1 MIQIDLPTLVK
12 RLNLFSRQA
21 LEMAASECMSQQAAE
36 ITVSHVLIQ
45 MLAMPRSDLRVITRQ
60 GDIGMEE
67 LRQALTVE
75 NYTTARSADSYPA
88 FSPMLVEWLKEGWL
102 LASAEMQHS
111 ELRGGVLLLA
121 LLHSPLRYIPPAAAQ
136 LLTGIN
142 RDRLQQDFVQWTQES
157 AESVVPDADCKGAG
171 ALTDVADSLLAR
183 YAKNMTEDARNDRLD
198 PVLCRDHEI
207 DLMIDILCRRRK
219 NNPVVVGEA
228 GVGKSALIEGLALR
242 IVAGQV
248 PDKLKNTDIMTL
260 DLGAL
265 QAGASVKGEFE
276 KRFKGLMAEVISS
289 PVPVILFIDEAHT
302 LIGAGNQQGGLDI
315 SNLLKP
321 ALARGELKTIA
332 ATTWSEYKKYFEK
345 DAALSRRFQLVKVSE
360 PNAAEATIILRGL
373 SAVYEQSHGVLID
386 DDALQAAATL
396 SERYLSG
403 RQLPDK
409 AIDVLDTACARV
421 AINLSSPPKQIS
433 ALTTLSHQQEAEI
446 RQLERELRIGL
457 RTNTSRMTEVLVQY
471 DETLTALDELEA
483 AWHQQQ
489 TLVQEI
495 IALRQQLLGMAEDD
509 AASLPH
515 VDAVEDTPPESEQD
529 NTGAKLAD
537 EAGSEQPEET
547 AETVSPVQR
556 LAQLTAELDALHND
570 RLLVSPHVDKKQIA
584 AVIAE
589 WTGVPLN
596 RLSQNEMSVI
606 TDLPV
611 WLGDTIKGQDLA
623 IASLHK
629 HLLTAR
635 ADLRRPGRPLGAFL
649 LAGPSGVG
657 KTETVLQL
665 AELLYGGRQY
675 LTTINMSEFQEKH
688 TVSRLIGSPPGY
700 VGYGEGGVLTE
711 AIRQKP
717 YSVVLLDEVEKA
729 HPDVLNLFYQAFD
742 KGEMADGEGRLID
755 CKNIVFFLTS
765 NLGYQVIVEHA
776 DDPETMQEVLY
787 PVLADFFKPAL
798 LARMEVVPYQ
808 SLKTRALGVLPAD
821 LNLRDQVGPTF
832 DQVFTSADDNKLVVP
847 QFLTRY
853 GLQSY
858 FVKQRDELVELTAM
872 DSWVL
877 NLTRSVKYSDADR
890 AEIQR
895 QLTEQ
900 YISDY
905 TATWRAGMDNLN
917 IRNFESIGQLTGA
930 LEQVISGDLPLQR
943 ALTVLRDNT
952 QPGVFSE
959 KLSAKEREEA
969 LAEPDYQLLTRLGH
983 EFAPE
988 NSTLAVQK
996 DKESTM
1002 QAVYQQLTELHRYL
1016 LAIQNAPVPG
1026 KSALKAVQLRLD
1038 QNSSDPIFATRQMA
1052 KTLPAPLNRWVGR
1065 LADQAWHVVMVEAVH
1080 YMEVDWRDSVV
1091 KPFNEQLAN
1100 NYPFNPRSAQ
1110 DASLDAFERFFKP
1123 DGILDTFYQQNLKL
1137 FIDNDLSLEDGD
1149 NSVIIREDIIAQL
1162 KTAQKIRDIFFSKQN
1177 GLGTS
1182 FAVETVSLSGNKRRS
1197 VLNLDGQLVDY
1208 SQGRNYTAHLVWPN
1222 NMREGNE
1229 SKLTLVGANGGAP
1242 RSISFSGPWAQF
1254 RLFGAGQLTGVQDGN
1269 FTVRFSV
1276 DGGAMTYRVHI
1287 RCSSNCYR
1295 LTTPLRAQ
1303 QRCGWPHLNSKTMS
1317 AGCNNFLIP
1326 PRYSR
1331 WKPGCR

>member
-1 MIQIDLPTLVK
+1 MIQIDLATLVK
-12 RLNLFSRQA
+12 RLNPFAKQA
-21 LEMAASECMSQQAAE
+21 LEMAASECMSQQASE
-36 ITVSHVLIQ
+36 ITVAHVLLQ
-45 MLAMPRSDLRVITRQ
+45 MLAIPRNDVRVIAERT
-60 GDIGMEE
+60 GISAED

-75 NYTTARSADSYPA
+75 SYPGGRSAEGYPS
-88 FSPMLVEWLKEGWL
+88 FSPMLIEWLKESWL
-102 LASAEMQHS
+102 LASAQMQHS
-111 ELRGGVLLLA
+111 ELRSGVLLLT
-121 LLHSPLRYIPPAAAQ
+121 LLHSPLRYIPPAAAR
-136 LLTGIN
+136 LLTAIN
-142 RDRLQQDFVQWTQES
+142 RDQLQQDFAAWTKES
-157 AESVVPDADCKGAG
+157 AESVNQVGGQAPGTPETG
-171 ALTDVADSLLAR
+171 DSGLAR
-183 YAKNMTEDARNDRLD
+183 YAKNMTEDARNGKLD

-242 IVAGQV
+242 IVSGQV

-302 LIGAGNQQGGLDI
+302 LIGAGNQAGGLDV
-315 SNLLKP
+315 SGLLKP

-457 RTNTSRMTEVLVQY
+457 RTDTSRMTEVLEQY
-471 DETLTALDELEA
+471 DETLSALDELEV
-483 AWHQQQ
+483 AWQQQQQ

-495 IALRQQLLGMAEDD
+495 IALRQQLLGAAEDT
-509 AASLPH
+509 
-515 VDAVEDTPPESEQD
+515 DAVV
-529 NTGAKLAD
+529 
-537 EAGSEQPEET
+537 EEVT
-547 AETVSPVQR
+547 ETVSPVQR

-606 TDLPV
+606 TDLTK

-776 DDPETMQEVLY
+776 DDPETMQEALY

-798 LARMEVVPYQ
+798 LARMEVVPYLPL
-808 SLKTRALGVLPAD
+808 SKETLATIIAGKLARLDNVLRSRFGADVIIGPEVTDEIMSRVTRAENGARMLESVIDGDMLPPLSLLLLQKMAANTAIARIRLSAAD
-821 LNLRDQVGPTF
+821 GA
-832 DQVFTSADDNKLVVP
+832 FTADVEDALPDDAVTP
-847 QFLTRY
+847 QTE
-853 GLQSY
+853 
-858 FVKQRDELVELTAM
+858 DE
-872 DSWVL
+872 
-877 NLTRSVKYSDADR
+877 
-890 AEIQR
+890 
-895 QLTEQ
+895 
-900 YISDY
+900 
-905 TATWRAGMDNLN
+905 
-917 IRNFESIGQLTGA
+917 
-930 LEQVISGDLPLQR
+930 
-943 ALTVLRDNT
+943 TVL
-952 QPGVFSE
+952 
-959 KLSAKEREEA
+959 
-969 LAEPDYQLLTRLGH
+969 
-983 EFAPE
+983 
-988 NSTLAVQK
+988 
-996 DKESTM
+996 
-1002 QAVYQQLTELHRYL
+1002 
-1016 LAIQNAPVPG
+1016 
-1026 KSALKAVQLRLD
+1026 
-1038 QNSSDPIFATRQMA
+1038 
-1052 KTLPAPLNRWVGR
+1052 
-1065 LADQAWHVVMVEAVH
+1065 
-1080 YMEVDWRDSVV
+1080 
-1091 KPFNEQLAN
+1091 
-1100 NYPFNPRSAQ
+1100 
-1110 DASLDAFERFFKP
+1110 
-1123 DGILDTFYQQNLKL
+1123 
-1137 FIDNDLSLEDGD
+1137 
-1149 NSVIIREDIIAQL
+1149 
-1162 KTAQKIRDIFFSKQN
+1162 
-1177 GLGTS
+1177 
-1182 FAVETVSLSGNKRRS
+1182 
-1197 VLNLDGQLVDY
+1197 
-1208 SQGRNYTAHLVWPN
+1208 
-1222 NMREGNE
+1222 
-1229 SKLTLVGANGGAP
+1229 
-1242 RSISFSGPWAQF
+1242 
-1254 RLFGAGQLTGVQDGN
+1254 
-1269 FTVRFSV
+1269 
-1276 DGGAMTYRVHI
+1276 
-1287 RCSSNCYR
+1287 
-1295 LTTPLRAQ
+1295 
-1303 QRCGWPHLNSKTMS
+1303 
-1317 AGCNNFLIP
+1317 
-1326 PRYSR
+1326 
-1331 WKPGCR
+1331 

>member
-1 MIQIDLPTLVK
+1 MIQINLASLVK
-12 RLNLFSRQA
+12 HLNPFSRQA
-21 LEMAASECMSQQAAE
+21 LEAAAAECMSQQASE
-36 ITVSHVLIQ
+36 ITVAHVLLQ
-45 MLAMPRSDLRVITRQ
+45 MLASVRSDLRVIAERA
-60 GDIGMEE
+60 DIDLNE
-67 LRQALTVE
+67 LRRALTVE
-75 NYTTARSADSYPA
+75 NYATSRTADSYPT

-121 LLHSPLRYIPPAAAQ
+121 LLHSPLRYIPPAAAR

-157 AESVVPDADCKGAG
+157 AESVVPNADGKGTGSLAN
-171 ALTDVADSLLAR
+171 AADSLLAR
-183 YAKNMTEDARNDRLD
+183 YAKNMTEDARNGRLD

-373 SAVYEQSHGVLID
+373 SSVYEHSHGVLID

-457 RTNTSRMTEVLVQY
+457 RTDISRMTEVLVQY
-471 DETLTALDELEA
+471 DETLAALDELEA
-483 AWHQQQ
+483 AWQQQ
-489 TLVQEI
+489 QALVQEI
-495 IALRQQLLGMAEDD
+495 IALRRALLDLAEET
-509 AASLPH
+509 
-515 VDAVEDTPPESEQD
+515 DAVVEEISES
-529 NTGAKLAD
+529 
-537 EAGSEQPEET
+537 
-547 AETVSPVQR
+547 VSPVQR
-556 LAQLTAELDALHND
+556 LAKLTAELDCLHND

-606 TDLPV
+606 TDLPK

-623 IASLHK
+623 IACLHK

-776 DDPETMQEVLY
+776 DDPETMQEFLY

-798 LARMEVVPYQ
+798 LARMEVVPYLPL
-808 SLKTRALGVLPAD
+808 SKETLATIIAGKLARLDNVLRSRFGAEVIIEPEVTDEIMSRVTRAENGARMLESVIDGDMLPPLSLLLLQKMAANTAIARIRLSAAD
-821 LNLRDQVGPTF
+821 GA
-832 DQVFTSADDNKLVVP
+832 FTADVEDA
-847 QFLTRY
+847 QD
-853 GLQSY
+853 
-858 FVKQRDELVELTAM
+858 DEPV
-872 DSWVL
+872 
-877 NLTRSVKYSDADR
+877 
-890 AEIQR
+890 
-895 QLTEQ
+895 TE
-900 YISDY
+900 D
-905 TATWRAGMDNLN
+905 
-917 IRNFESIGQLTGA
+917 E
-930 LEQVISGDLPLQR
+930 
-943 ALTVLRDNT
+943 TVL
-952 QPGVFSE
+952 
-959 KLSAKEREEA
+959 
-969 LAEPDYQLLTRLGH
+969 
-983 EFAPE
+983 
-988 NSTLAVQK
+988 
-996 DKESTM
+996 
-1002 QAVYQQLTELHRYL
+1002 
-1016 LAIQNAPVPG
+1016 
-1026 KSALKAVQLRLD
+1026 
-1038 QNSSDPIFATRQMA
+1038 
-1052 KTLPAPLNRWVGR
+1052 
-1065 LADQAWHVVMVEAVH
+1065 
-1080 YMEVDWRDSVV
+1080 
-1091 KPFNEQLAN
+1091 
-1100 NYPFNPRSAQ
+1100 
-1110 DASLDAFERFFKP
+1110 
-1123 DGILDTFYQQNLKL
+1123 
-1137 FIDNDLSLEDGD
+1137 
-1149 NSVIIREDIIAQL
+1149 
-1162 KTAQKIRDIFFSKQN
+1162 
-1177 GLGTS
+1177 
-1182 FAVETVSLSGNKRRS
+1182 
-1197 VLNLDGQLVDY
+1197 
-1208 SQGRNYTAHLVWPN
+1208 
-1222 NMREGNE
+1222 
-1229 SKLTLVGANGGAP
+1229 
-1242 RSISFSGPWAQF
+1242 
-1254 RLFGAGQLTGVQDGN
+1254 
-1269 FTVRFSV
+1269 
-1276 DGGAMTYRVHI
+1276 
-1287 RCSSNCYR
+1287 
-1295 LTTPLRAQ
+1295 
-1303 QRCGWPHLNSKTMS
+1303 
-1317 AGCNNFLIP
+1317 
-1326 PRYSR
+1326 
-1331 WKPGCR
+1331 

>member
-121 LLHSPLRYIPPAAAQ
+121 LLHSPLRYIPPAAAR

-157 AESVVPDADCKGAG
+157 AESVVPDADGKGAG
-171 ALTDVADSLLAR
+171 TMTDASDTLLAR
-183 YAKNMTEDARNDRLD
+183 YAKNMTADARNGRLD

-386 DDALQAAATL
+386 DDALQAAAIL

-457 RTNTSRMTEVLVQY
+457 RTDTSRMTEVLVQY
-471 DETLTALDELEA
+471 DETLAALDELEA

-489 TLVQEI
+489 TLVREI
-495 IALRQQLLGMAEDD
+495 IALRQQLLG
-509 AASLPH
+509 
-515 VDAVEDTPPESEQD
+515 VDAMEDTPSESEQG
-529 NTGAKLAD
+529 NTDAESTD
-537 EAGSEQPEET
+537 DTGSTQPEET

-556 LAQLTAELDALHND
+556 LTQLTAELDTLHND

-606 TDLPV
+606 TDLPK

-776 DDPETMQEVLY
+776 GDPETMQEALY

-798 LARMEVVPYQ
+798 LARMEVVPY
-808 SLKTRALGVLPAD
+808 
-821 LNLRDQVGPTF
+821 
-832 DQVFTSADDNKLVVP
+832 
-847 QFLTRY
+847 
-853 GLQSY
+853 
-858 FVKQRDELVELTAM
+858 
-872 DSWVL
+872 
-877 NLTRSVKYSDADR
+877 
-890 AEIQR
+890 
-895 QLTEQ
+895 
-900 YISDY
+900 
-905 TATWRAGMDNLN
+905 
-917 IRNFESIGQLTGA
+917 
-930 LEQVISGDLPLQR
+930 LPL
-943 ALTVLRDNT
+943 
-952 QPGVFSE
+952 S
-959 KLSAKEREEA
+959 KET
-969 LAEPDYQLLTRLGH
+969 LATIIAGKLTRLDNVLRSRFGA
-983 EFAPE
+983 EVIIEPE
-988 NSTLAVQK
+988 VTDEIMSRVTRAENGARMLESVIDGDMLPPLSLLLLQK
-996 DKESTM
+996 MAANTAIARIRLSAADGAFTADVEDAQNDES
-1002 QAVYQQLTELHRYL
+1002 VTE
-1016 LAIQNAPVPG
+1016 
-1026 KSALKAVQLRLD
+1026 D
-1038 QNSSDPIFATRQMA
+1038 
-1052 KTLPAPLNRWVGR
+1052 
-1065 LADQAWHVVMVEAVH
+1065 EAV
-1080 YMEVDWRDSVV
+1080 
-1091 KPFNEQLAN
+1091 L
-1100 NYPFNPRSAQ
+1100 
-1110 DASLDAFERFFKP
+1110 
-1123 DGILDTFYQQNLKL
+1123 
-1137 FIDNDLSLEDGD
+1137 
-1149 NSVIIREDIIAQL
+1149 
-1162 KTAQKIRDIFFSKQN
+1162 
-1177 GLGTS
+1177 
-1182 FAVETVSLSGNKRRS
+1182 
-1197 VLNLDGQLVDY
+1197 
-1208 SQGRNYTAHLVWPN
+1208 
-1222 NMREGNE
+1222 
-1229 SKLTLVGANGGAP
+1229 
-1242 RSISFSGPWAQF
+1242 
-1254 RLFGAGQLTGVQDGN
+1254 
-1269 FTVRFSV
+1269 
-1276 DGGAMTYRVHI
+1276 
-1287 RCSSNCYR
+1287 
-1295 LTTPLRAQ
+1295 
-1303 QRCGWPHLNSKTMS
+1303 
-1317 AGCNNFLIP
+1317 
-1326 PRYSR
+1326 
-1331 WKPGCR
+1331 

>member
-1 MIQIDLPTLVK
+1 
-12 RLNLFSRQA
+12 
-21 LEMAASECMSQQAAE
+21 
-36 ITVSHVLIQ
+36 
-45 MLAMPRSDLRVITRQ
+45 
-60 GDIGMEE
+60 MEE

-121 LLHSPLRYIPPAAAQ
+121 LLHSPLRYIPPAAAR

-157 AESVVPDADCKGAG
+157 AESVVPDADGKGAG
-171 ALTDVADSLLAR
+171 TMTDASDTLLAR
-183 YAKNMTEDARNDRLD
+183 YAKNMTADARNGRLD

-457 RTNTSRMTEVLVQY
+457 RTDTSRM
-471 DETLTALDELEA
+471 
-483 AWHQQQ
+483 
-489 TLVQEI
+489 
-495 IALRQQLLGMAEDD
+495 
-509 AASLPH
+509 
-515 VDAVEDTPPESEQD
+515 
-529 NTGAKLAD
+529 
-537 EAGSEQPEET
+537 
-547 AETVSPVQR
+547 
-556 LAQLTAELDALHND
+556 
-570 RLLVSPHVDKKQIA
+570 
-584 AVIAE
+584 
-589 WTGVPLN
+589 
-596 RLSQNEMSVI
+596 
-606 TDLPV
+606 
-611 WLGDTIKGQDLA
+611 
-623 IASLHK
+623 
-629 HLLTAR
+629 
-635 ADLRRPGRPLGAFL
+635 
-649 LAGPSGVG
+649 
-657 KTETVLQL
+657 
-665 AELLYGGRQY
+665 
-675 LTTINMSEFQEKH
+675 
-688 TVSRLIGSPPGY
+688 
-700 VGYGEGGVLTE
+700 
-711 AIRQKP
+711 
-717 YSVVLLDEVEKA
+717 
-729 HPDVLNLFYQAFD
+729 
-742 KGEMADGEGRLID
+742 
-755 CKNIVFFLTS
+755 
-765 NLGYQVIVEHA
+765 
-776 DDPETMQEVLY
+776 
-787 PVLADFFKPAL
+787 
-798 LARMEVVPYQ
+798 
-808 SLKTRALGVLPAD
+808 
-821 LNLRDQVGPTF
+821 
-832 DQVFTSADDNKLVVP
+832 
-847 QFLTRY
+847 
-853 GLQSY
+853 
-858 FVKQRDELVELTAM
+858 
-872 DSWVL
+872 
-877 NLTRSVKYSDADR
+877 
-890 AEIQR
+890 
-895 QLTEQ
+895 TEQ

-930 LEQVISGDLPLQR
+930 LEQVISGDQPLQR

-1065 LADQAWHVVMVEAVH
+1065 LTDQAWHVVMVEAVH

-1149 NSVIIREDIIAQL
+1149 NNVIIREDIIAQL
-1162 KTAQKIRDIFFSKQN
+1162 ETAQKIRDIFFSKQN

-1208 SQGRNYTAHLVWPN
+1208 SQGHNYTAHLVWPN

-1229 SKLTLVGANGGAP
+1229 SKLTLIGTSGNAP

-1276 DGGAMTYRVHI
+1276 DGGAMTYRVHTDTEDNPF
-1287 RCSSNCYR
+1287 SGGLFSQFGLSDTLY
-1295 LTTPLRAQ
+1295 
-1303 QRCGWPHLNSKTMS
+1303 
-1317 AGCNNFLIP
+1317 
-1326 PRYSR
+1326 
-1331 WKPGCR
+1331 

>member
-1 MIQIDLPTLVK
+1 MIQIDLAALVK
-12 RLNLFSRQA
+12 RLNPFTKQA
-21 LEMAASECMSQQAAE
+21 LEMAASECMSQQSAE

-45 MLAMPRSDLRVITRQ
+45 MLAIPRSDLRVITEQ
-60 GDIGMEE
+60 VDITVDT
-67 LRQALTVE
+67 LRQSLTEERYATV
-75 NYTTARSADSYPA
+75 RMADGYPA
-88 FSPMLVEWLKEGWL
+88 FSPMLVEWLQEGWL
-102 LASAEMQHS
+102 LASAEMQHN

-121 LLHSPLRYIPPAAAQ
+121 LLHSPLRYVPPAVAR

-142 RDRLQQDFVQWTQES
+142 RDRLQQDFAQWTRES
-157 AESVVPDADCKGAG
+157 AETAMRNADGQTMNTMVDTG
-171 ALTDVADSLLAR
+171 DSLLAR
-183 YAKNMTEDARNDRLD
+183 YAKNMTADARNGRLD

-207 DLMIDILCRRRK
+207 DLMLDILCRRRK

-433 ALTTLSHQQEAEI
+433 VLTTLSHQQEAEI

-457 RTNTSRMTEVLVQY
+457 RTDTSRMTEVLVQY
-471 DETLTALDELEA
+471 DETLAALDELEA

-489 TLVQEI
+489 TLVREI
-495 IALRQQLLGMAEDD
+495 IALRQQLLG
-509 AASLPH
+509 
-515 VDAVEDTPPESEQD
+515 VDAMEDTPSESEQD
-529 NTGAKLAD
+529 NTDAESTD
-537 EAGSEQPEET
+537 DAGSTQPEET

-556 LAQLTAELDALHND
+556 LTQLTAELDTLHND

-606 TDLPV
+606 TDLPK

-776 DDPETMQEVLY
+776 GDPETMQEALY

-798 LARMEVVPYQ
+798 LARMEVVPY
-808 SLKTRALGVLPAD
+808 
-821 LNLRDQVGPTF
+821 
-832 DQVFTSADDNKLVVP
+832 
-847 QFLTRY
+847 
-853 GLQSY
+853 
-858 FVKQRDELVELTAM
+858 
-872 DSWVL
+872 
-877 NLTRSVKYSDADR
+877 
-890 AEIQR
+890 
-895 QLTEQ
+895 
-900 YISDY
+900 
-905 TATWRAGMDNLN
+905 
-917 IRNFESIGQLTGA
+917 
-930 LEQVISGDLPLQR
+930 LPL
-943 ALTVLRDNT
+943 
-952 QPGVFSE
+952 S
-959 KLSAKEREEA
+959 KET
-969 LAEPDYQLLTRLGH
+969 LATIIAGKLTRLDNVLRSRFGA
-983 EFAPE
+983 EVIIEPE
-988 NSTLAVQK
+988 VTDEIMSRVTRAENGARMLESVIDGDMLPPLSLLLLQK
-996 DKESTM
+996 MAANTAIARIRLSAADGAFTADVEDAQNDES
-1002 QAVYQQLTELHRYL
+1002 VTE
-1016 LAIQNAPVPG
+1016 
-1026 KSALKAVQLRLD
+1026 D
-1038 QNSSDPIFATRQMA
+1038 
-1052 KTLPAPLNRWVGR
+1052 
-1065 LADQAWHVVMVEAVH
+1065 EAV
-1080 YMEVDWRDSVV
+1080 
-1091 KPFNEQLAN
+1091 L
-1100 NYPFNPRSAQ
+1100 
-1110 DASLDAFERFFKP
+1110 
-1123 DGILDTFYQQNLKL
+1123 
-1137 FIDNDLSLEDGD
+1137 
-1149 NSVIIREDIIAQL
+1149 
-1162 KTAQKIRDIFFSKQN
+1162 
-1177 GLGTS
+1177 
-1182 FAVETVSLSGNKRRS
+1182 
-1197 VLNLDGQLVDY
+1197 
-1208 SQGRNYTAHLVWPN
+1208 
-1222 NMREGNE
+1222 
-1229 SKLTLVGANGGAP
+1229 
-1242 RSISFSGPWAQF
+1242 
-1254 RLFGAGQLTGVQDGN
+1254 
-1269 FTVRFSV
+1269 
-1276 DGGAMTYRVHI
+1276 
-1287 RCSSNCYR
+1287 
-1295 LTTPLRAQ
+1295 
-1303 QRCGWPHLNSKTMS
+1303 
-1317 AGCNNFLIP
+1317 
-1326 PRYSR
+1326 
-1331 WKPGCR
+1331 

>member
-1 MIQIDLPTLVK
+1 MIQIDLAALVK
-12 RLNLFSRQA
+12 RLNPFTKQA
-21 LEMAASECMSQQAAE
+21 LEMAASECMSQQSAE

-45 MLAMPRSDLRVITRQ
+45 MLAIPRSDLRVITEQ
-60 GDIGMEE
+60 VDITVDT
-67 LRQALTVE
+67 LRQSLTEERYATV
-75 NYTTARSADSYPA
+75 RMADGYPA

-102 LASAEMQHS
+102 LASAEMLHN

-121 LLHSPLRYIPPAAAQ
+121 LLHSPLRYVPPAVAR
-136 LLTGIN
+136 LLTSIN
-142 RDRLQQDFVQWTQES
+142 RDRLQQDFAQWTRES
-157 AESVVPDADCKGAG
+157 AETAMQNADGQTMNTMVDTG
-171 ALTDVADSLLAR
+171 DSLLAR
-183 YAKNMTEDARNDRLD
+183 YAKNMTADARNGRLD

-457 RTNTSRMTEVLVQY
+457 RTDTSRMTEVLVQY
-471 DETLTALDELEA
+471 DETLAALDELEA

-489 TLVQEI
+489 TLVREI
-495 IALRQQLLGMAEDD
+495 IALRQQLLG
-509 AASLPH
+509 
-515 VDAVEDTPPESEQD
+515 VDAMEDTPSESEQD
-529 NTGAKLAD
+529 NTDAESTD
-537 EAGSEQPEET
+537 DAGSTQPEET

-556 LAQLTAELDALHND
+556 LTQLTAELDTLHND

-589 WTGVPLN
+589 WTGVSLN

-606 TDLPV
+606 TDLPK

-776 DDPETMQEVLY
+776 GDPETMQEALY

-798 LARMEVVPYQ
+798 LARMEVVPY
-808 SLKTRALGVLPAD
+808 
-821 LNLRDQVGPTF
+821 
-832 DQVFTSADDNKLVVP
+832 
-847 QFLTRY
+847 
-853 GLQSY
+853 
-858 FVKQRDELVELTAM
+858 
-872 DSWVL
+872 
-877 NLTRSVKYSDADR
+877 
-890 AEIQR
+890 
-895 QLTEQ
+895 
-900 YISDY
+900 
-905 TATWRAGMDNLN
+905 
-917 IRNFESIGQLTGA
+917 
-930 LEQVISGDLPLQR
+930 LPL
-943 ALTVLRDNT
+943 
-952 QPGVFSE
+952 S
-959 KLSAKEREEA
+959 KET
-969 LAEPDYQLLTRLGH
+969 LATIIAGKLTRLDNVLRSRFGA
-983 EFAPE
+983 EVIIEPE
-988 NSTLAVQK
+988 VTDEIMSRVTRAENGARMLESVIDGDMLPPLSLLLLQK
-996 DKESTM
+996 MAANTAIARIRLSAADGAFTADVEDAQNDES
-1002 QAVYQQLTELHRYL
+1002 VTE
-1016 LAIQNAPVPG
+1016 
-1026 KSALKAVQLRLD
+1026 D
-1038 QNSSDPIFATRQMA
+1038 
-1052 KTLPAPLNRWVGR
+1052 
-1065 LADQAWHVVMVEAVH
+1065 EAV
-1080 YMEVDWRDSVV
+1080 
-1091 KPFNEQLAN
+1091 L
-1100 NYPFNPRSAQ
+1100 
-1110 DASLDAFERFFKP
+1110 
-1123 DGILDTFYQQNLKL
+1123 
-1137 FIDNDLSLEDGD
+1137 
-1149 NSVIIREDIIAQL
+1149 
-1162 KTAQKIRDIFFSKQN
+1162 
-1177 GLGTS
+1177 
-1182 FAVETVSLSGNKRRS
+1182 
-1197 VLNLDGQLVDY
+1197 
-1208 SQGRNYTAHLVWPN
+1208 
-1222 NMREGNE
+1222 
-1229 SKLTLVGANGGAP
+1229 
-1242 RSISFSGPWAQF
+1242 
-1254 RLFGAGQLTGVQDGN
+1254 
-1269 FTVRFSV
+1269 
-1276 DGGAMTYRVHI
+1276 
-1287 RCSSNCYR
+1287 
-1295 LTTPLRAQ
+1295 
-1303 QRCGWPHLNSKTMS
+1303 
-1317 AGCNNFLIP
+1317 
-1326 PRYSR
+1326 
-1331 WKPGCR
+1331 